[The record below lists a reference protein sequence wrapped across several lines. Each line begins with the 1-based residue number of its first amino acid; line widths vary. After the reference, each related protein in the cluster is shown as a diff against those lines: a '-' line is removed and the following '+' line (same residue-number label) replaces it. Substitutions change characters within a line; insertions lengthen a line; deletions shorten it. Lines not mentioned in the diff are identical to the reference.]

1 MKKNF
6 TMSRN
11 NLLYSTIF
19 LSGLV
24 VGFTLRDYLP
34 EDLNTWDKIG
44 KKINL
49 FNGNKSIR
57 ITKEE
62 MAKKAEL
69 RQRNKQ
75 SNSFLL

>member
-1 MKKNF
+1 MF
-6 TMSRN
+6 RN

-24 VGFTLRDYLP
+24 AGFTLREYLP
-34 EDLNTWDKIG
+34 EDLNTWDKIR

-49 FNGNKSIR
+49 FNENKSIR
-57 ITKEE
+57 ISKEE

>member
-1 MKKNF
+1 
-6 TMSRN
+6 MSRN

-69 RQRNKQ
+69 RQKNKQ
-75 SNSFLL
+75 SNCFLP

>member
-6 TMSRN
+6 TMSPN

>member
-1 MKKNF
+1 
-6 TMSRN
+6 MSRN

-24 VGFTLRDYLP
+24 AGFILRDNLP
-34 EDLNTWDKIG
+34 EDLNTWDKIR

-49 FNGNKSIR
+49 FNGNKSKR

>member
-1 MKKNF
+1 
-6 TMSRN
+6 MSRN

>member
-1 MKKNF
+1 MF
-6 TMSRN
+6 RN

-24 VGFTLRDYLP
+24 AGFTLSDYLP
-34 EDLNTWDKIG
+34 EDLNTWDKIR

-57 ITKEE
+57 ISKEE